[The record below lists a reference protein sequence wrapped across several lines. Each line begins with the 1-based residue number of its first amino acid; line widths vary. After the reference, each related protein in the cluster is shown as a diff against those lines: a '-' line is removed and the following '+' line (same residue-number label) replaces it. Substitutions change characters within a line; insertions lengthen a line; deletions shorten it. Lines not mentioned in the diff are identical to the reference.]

1 MSDPV
6 KLYDL
11 IPGNSPLLINV
22 PHCGTGLPA
31 AQAARMTPEAL
42 ALPDT
47 DWHVERLYAFAT
59 RLGAGLMAAKLSRY
73 VVDLNRDPEGKPLY
87 PGADN
92 TELCPSR
99 TFGNDAIYSDGSSI
113 SAAEM
118 AERRQLYW
126 QPYHDR
132 LNAELA
138 AIKARHGFVVLLDAH
153 SIPSMVPRFFAGRLP
168 DLNLGTNDGKSC
180 AAALAQQA
188 YAALGRDARFSHVHN
203 GRFKGGFITR
213 HYGRPAGAM
222 HALQLELAEISY
234 MDEAKPN
241 PFDPARAAPLVEVL
255 RGLVDALLAWRPSAV
270 SA

>member
-1 MSDPV
+1 MPNHPE
-6 KLYDL
+6 LYNL
-11 IPGNSPLLINV
+11 TPGISPLLINV
-22 PHCGTGLPA
+22 PHCGTALPPA
-31 AQAARMTPEAL
+31 LAARMTPAAL

-47 DWHVERLYAFAT
+47 DWHVEQLYAFAT
-59 RLGAGLMAAKLSRY
+59 GLGAGLMAAKLSRY

-99 TFGNDAIYSDGSSI
+99 SFGNDAIYADGSSV
-113 SAAEM
+113 STAEM
-118 AERRQLYW
+118 AERRRLYW

-132 LNAELA
+132 LGAELA

-153 SIPSMVPRFFAGRLP
+153 SIPSMVPRFFEGRLP

-180 AAALAQQA
+180 APALAAEA
-188 YAALGRDARFSHVHN
+188 YAALSRDARFSHVHN

-213 HYGRPAGAM
+213 HYGRPAEAM

-241 PFDPARAAPLVEVL
+241 PFDPAGAAPLMGVL
-255 RGLVDALLAWRPSAV
+255 RGLVDVLLAWRPGRAGS
-270 SA
+270 